1 MTHSSA
7 HKPLVFFVRR
17 LALLAVSLTAVMQSS
32 SVNGAQNAPANE
44 PFPRAARRAIAHGH
58 ATEAES
64 LAKARPAN
72 DPAAV
77 AVLGRLAIARDAYDE
92 AVKILGPV
100 ATSNPQSDAAL
111 VGLLHQRL
119 GPRSGVAAVEW
130 RLPTGKQRV

>member
-1 MTHSSA
+1 M
-7 HKPLVFFVRR
+7 FFVRR

-58 ATEAES
+58 ATEAEA

-77 AVLGRLAIARDAYDE
+77 AVLGRLAIARGAC
-92 AVKILGPV
+92 
-100 ATSNPQSDAAL
+100 TT
-111 VGLLHQRL
+111 R
-119 GPRSGVAAVEW
+119 R
-130 RLPTGKQRV
+130 

>member
-44 PFPRAARRAIAHGH
+44 PFPRAARRAIAHGR
-58 ATEAES
+58 ATEAEA

-77 AVLGRLAIARDAYDE
+77 AVLARLAIARGAYDE
-92 AVKILGPV
+92 AREDARAGGRGQSAERCGARTRACCISGSV
-100 ATSNPQSDAAL
+100 TSIRRR
-111 VGLLHQRL
+111 GC
-119 GPRSGVAAVEW
+119 
-130 RLPTGKQRV
+130 